1 MEITNADVIKAQVEK
16 IITQSNETSN
26 SSGQGRGSSV
36 PDEVK
41 GWSWAAFLLN
51 WIWATNN
58 KVWIGMI
65 SFVPYLGIVMMFILG
80 AKGREW
86 AWQSRRW
93 ESTEEFNRIQK
104 KWSFW
109 AVAISG
115 IMVFLVLLIIV
126 LASLSYS
133 PYALFP

>member
-1 MEITNADVIKAQVEK
+1 VEITNPDVIKAQVEK
-16 IITQSNETSN
+16 IIAQSKATSN

-41 GWSWAAFLLN
+41 GWSWAAFLFN

-65 SFVPYLGIVMMFILG
+65 SFVPYLGIFMMFVLG

-86 AWQSRRW
+86 AWQSKHW
-93 ESTEEFNRIQK
+93 ESVEEFNRIQK

-109 AVAISG
+109 AVTISG
-115 IMVFLVLLIIV
+115 VTAFIALLLIV
-126 LASLSYS
+126 FASLSLAPS
-133 PYALFP
+133 L